1 MKTVTITCILFLK
14 YFVVQNHYSLIH
26 CTAKNGILECFCI
39 KCWETLGKKNQ
50 KKKQRNP
57 QGPVTYDH
65 LIFGHFHVVLVGFVG
80 IHDMGCRN
88 IKTYV
93 TGPRGFIY
101 SRNTKL
107 YLHNQDKLSIFI
119 FN

>member
-1 MKTVTITCILFLK
+1 MFLYK
-14 YFVVQNHYSLIH
+14 LWGN
-26 CTAKNGILECFCI
+26 TRK
-39 KCWETLGKKNQ
+39 KKNQ
-50 KKKQRNP
+50 CNP

-93 TGPRGFIY
+93 TGPCGFIY
-101 SRNTKL
+101 SKITKL
-107 YLHNQDKLSIFI
+107 YLNNQNKLLNFI
-119 FN
+119 VN